1 VIKQL
6 EDQSKQ
12 KEAIILSYMAEVC
25 SLSSECKRIE
35 LLQRE
40 SEDLKSKMEM
50 MTTINSLLTSTAT
63 EVDEILSKDLDTK
76 TLAVTVASL
85 RRELKAS
92 DYRKNQLRKVLTGFQ
107 NDLRNEAGLRKRVE
121 EKLSAADSEIYQLK
135 QTVEALQA
143 GKTAVEVNSGRVGG
157 SLKRSF
163 TDTSDSPSIVS
174 RFFFHF
180 LKMITREI

>member
-1 VIKQL
+1 
-6 EDQSKQ
+6 
-12 KEAIILSYMAEVC
+12 
-25 SLSSECKRIE
+25 
-35 LLQRE
+35 
-40 SEDLKSKMEM
+40 
-50 MTTINSLLTSTAT
+50 
-63 EVDEILSKDLDTK
+63 LDTK

-107 NDLRNEAGLRKRVE
+107 NDLRHEAGLRKRVE

-143 GKTAVEVNSGRVGG
+143 GKTAAEVNSGRVGG

-174 RFFFHF
+174 RFFSRAKF
-180 LKMITREI
+180 KRTT